1 MWRKFSLLLGTS
13 IALNAAQVDI
23 YALDAKK
30 EGDILTAN
38 NDVIIFSDFYFITAN
53 KAIYNEKTG
62 DVELFG
68 DVNILRGQNERSHS
82 DYAKINLNSNQA
94 DFSNFFFSN
103 NNL

>member
-1 MWRKFSLLLGTS
+1 MWRNFSLLLGTS

-30 EGDILTAN
+30 K
-38 NDVIIFSDFYFITAN
+38 VIFLLRTMMLLFFLIFISSLPIKQFTM
-53 KAIYNEKTG
+53 KTG

-82 DYAKINLNSNQA
+82 DYAKINLPQSSR
-94 DFSNFFFSN
+94 F
-103 NNL
+103 

>member
-38 NDVIIFSDFYFITAN
+38 NDVIIFLIFISSLPIKQFTMKKPEMLSFLAML
-53 KAIYNEKTG
+53 T
-62 DVELFG
+62 
-68 DVNILRGQNERSHS
+68 S
-82 DYAKINLNSNQA
+82 
-94 DFSNFFFSN
+94 
-103 NNL
+103 

>member
-38 NDVIIFSDFYFITAN
+38 NDVIIFLIFISSLPIKQFTIKN
-53 KAIYNEKTG
+53 
-62 DVELFG
+62 
-68 DVNILRGQNERSHS
+68 RRC
-82 DYAKINLNSNQA
+82 
-94 DFSNFFFSN
+94 
-103 NNL
+103 